1 MMTGSVSKSGGDN
14 SSSNNM
20 SGKPPFA
27 GLVERGGK
35 FIQSSTFNTNRGGAY
50 TTSSSNI
57 HRGGNSGGNERG
69 GAITAGGNNRGAS
82 GSGDG
87 SNVPTLTQDEMAKFT
102 LYLEHLKK
110 QQNQNK

>member
-1 MMTGSVSKSGGDN
+1 V
-14 SSSNNM
+14 

-27 GLVERGGK
+27 GLIERGGK
-35 FIQSSTFNTNRGGAY
+35 FIQSSTFNTNRGGAS

-87 SNVPTLTQDEMAKFT
+87 SNVPTLTPEEMAKFQ
-102 LYLEHLKK
+102 LYLEHL
-110 QQNQNK
+110 